1 VPDLAAEPVNV
12 DPRLSKHCDLA
23 VGKVAATSKGKIKAH
38 HLREKV
44 QKFDGGGGGN
54 KKGSDRESK

>member
-1 VPDLAAEPVNV
+1 MAAEPVNV

-44 QKFDGGGGGN
+44 QTFDGGGGGD
-54 KKGSDRESK
+54 KTGRARQS